1 MLSSDLSPK
10 AAEIEAQTRGLLAAG
25 GYSSF
30 SYADLAARVNISK
43 ASIHHHFASKEL
55 LVTTVVSRY
64 RAEAREGLAALQR
77 QFDDPLAELTAYAD
91 YWSSCIH
98 SGDSPFCICAML
110 AAELP
115 SIPPL
120 VAVQVRHHFEDLTA
134 WVAEVLERGA
144 ARGQFQLLNSP
155 TVSARAFMA
164 VVHGAMLMARALDDP
179 KAFAAI
185 VQPAIVNLTRRP

>member
-10 AAEIEAQTRGLLAAG
+10 AAEIDAQTRGLLAAG

-155 TVSARAFMA
+155 AVSARAFMA